1 MKSIS
6 DWNKDDKRIAIAADH
21 GGFELKKEITAAL
34 SAKGLDVIDCGPSK
48 FDPEDDYNTFGAVLA
63 RAVSAGEVE
72 KGILICRSGIGMA
85 IVANRFHGVRA
96 AVAYSTKLAKASR
109 DHNCTNVLV
118 IPADYLTRDEI
129 CEIISTWL
137 GTEFT
142 CVGGRHARRLTQLEK
157 DSYDD
162 IAALRG
168 SDPEIAKW
176 IDREAVRQ
184 FEGIELI
191 ASENFTSC
199 AVRAAQ
205 GSVLTNKYAEGYPA
219 KRYYNGCEFVDEVEK
234 IASER
239 ACKLFGA
246 EAANVQPHS
255 GSQANMAAYFA
266 LINPGDTILAMSL
279 DHGGHLTHGHK
290 MNFSGQLYN
299 IVPYGVNKDTETI
312 DYAELQKLANEHKPA
327 LIVAGAS
334 AYPRTIDFAKL
345 REIADSVGAK
355 LMVDMAHIA
364 GLVAAGIHPS
374 PVPYCDIVTTTT
386 HKTLRGPRGGLI
398 LCKEQYL
405 KAVNSKVFPGIQG
418 GPLMHVIAGK
428 AVCFG
433 EALKPEFKAY
443 QEQLVKNAAVL
454 AQALVDKGFRIVSGG
469 TDNHLMLVD
478 LRPKQATGKD
488 VATALDKALIT
499 VNKNMIPFD
508 PEKPMVTSGIRIGT
522 PAVTTRG
529 MKEPEMLRIA
539 DFINRAVEN
548 RNDDAALAAIAEE
561 VKAFTA
567 AFPLPQF

>member
-1 MKSIS
+1 MKAIT
-6 DWNKDDKRIAIAADH
+6 DWTKNDMRIGIAADH
-21 GGFELKKEITAAL
+21 GGFELKKELISEL
-34 SAKGLDVIDCGPSK
+34 SAKGLEVIDCGPSAY
-48 FDPEDDYNTFGAVLA
+48 DPNDDYNEFGAVLA
-63 RAVSAGEVE
+63 RAISKGELE

-85 IVANRFHGVRA
+85 VVANRFHGVRA
-96 AVAYSTKLAKASR
+96 AVAYSAKLAKASR
-109 DHNCTNVLV
+109 DHNCSNVIV
-118 IPADYLTRDEI
+118 IPADYISADEVR
-129 CEIISTWL
+129 EIISVWL
-137 GTEFT
+137 DTPFVCTE
-142 CVGGRHARRLTQLEK
+142 GRHARRLANLEK

-162 IAALRG
+162 IAAIR
-168 SDPEIAKW
+168 SADPEIVGW
-176 IDREAVRQ
+176 IDKEAKRQ

-191 ASENFTSC
+191 ASENFTST

-205 GSVLTNKYAEGYPA
+205 GSVLTNKYAEGYPG
-219 KRYYNGCEFVDEVEK
+219 KRYYNGCEFVDEVER
-234 IASER
+234 IAIER

-266 LINPGDTILAMSL
+266 LIKPGDTILAMSL

-299 IVPYGVNKDTETI
+299 VVPYGVSKDTETI
-312 DYAELQKLANEHKPA
+312 DYEEVQRLATEHKPA

-334 AYPRTIDFAKL
+334 AYPRTIDFAAL
-345 REIADSVGAK
+345 RRIADSVGAK

-398 LCKEQYL
+398 LCKEEYI

-433 EALKPEFKAY
+433 EALKPEFKEY
-443 QEQLVKNAAVL
+443 QKQLVKNAAVL

-529 MKEPEMLRIA
+529 MKEPEMLKIA

-548 RNDDAALAAIAEE
+548 KDNDEALAKIAEE
-561 VKAFTA
+561 VRAFTK